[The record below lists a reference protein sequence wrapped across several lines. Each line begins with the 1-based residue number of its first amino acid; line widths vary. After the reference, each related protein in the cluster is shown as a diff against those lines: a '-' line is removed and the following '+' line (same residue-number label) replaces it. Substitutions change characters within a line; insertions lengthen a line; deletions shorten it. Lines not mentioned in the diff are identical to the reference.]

1 MQQISPQQLNQWIK
15 SKKDFMLIDVREKW
29 ERERFNIGGIHIP
42 MGEVIAHIKEIPKH
56 KDVVFYCEKGIRS
69 TIIIQRLEGY
79 GYYNIFS
86 LTGGMSAW
94 HED

>member
-1 MQQISPQQLNQWIK
+1 
-15 SKKDFMLIDVREKW
+15 
-29 ERERFNIGGIHIP
+29 
-42 MGEVIAHIKEIPKH
+42 MGEVIAHIKKIPKH